1 MSSRG
6 NRAYTEVPSRLQPPP
21 LGPKPSSPGQ
31 RKRAKPLPHHP
42 AGSGGSSSYS
52 WSTDDED
59 YSPPIPPKP
68 PSCVPSVA
76 GGAARDTG
84 PFTLPELVSKFGRS
98 LPLCVS
104 VENGYQTDDERESIG
119 MGEMYNLH
127 LVKHAKV
134 VELRDPNG
142 MTYNFPL
149 SSSVQFAPIF
159 SEGDERESCLEHVFE
174 RVADVVG
181 HKPLPRLLRAT
192 KTFTKDNKT
201 LVEKNE
207 VLIVQRIAT
216 NASLGATLMR
226 KKSLRVFSTLHQ
238 VEKVLPSDC
247 EGGFT
252 DDSYAT
258 RLYISDIVSQFS
270 DQFPLRVRVHITEME
285 VEDGSEFPYHLT
297 SEVCELTEI
306 KTETS
311 LVASTY
317 QQPAAGQ
324 LSPSSRPGS
333 DDEDDDS
340 KYIEIPI
347 NLGIAVNIFQ
357 PEQDDKVN
365 FCSLAHSLSLSN
377 NIIYQHYTNHIFS
390 THCVKTLLSLSLSL
404 SFSLSNVLH
413 M

>member
-1 MSSRG
+1 
-6 NRAYTEVPSRLQPPP
+6 
-21 LGPKPSSPGQ
+21 
-31 RKRAKPLPHHP
+31 
-42 AGSGGSSSYS
+42 
-52 WSTDDED
+52 
-59 YSPPIPPKP
+59 
-68 PSCVPSVA
+68 
-76 GGAARDTG
+76 
-84 PFTLPELVSKFGRS
+84 
-98 LPLCVS
+98 
-104 VENGYQTDDERESIG
+104 

-159 SEGDERESCLEHVFE
+159 SKGDERESCLEHVFE

-207 VLIVQRIAT
+207 VLVVQRIAT

-238 VEKVLPSDC
+238 VEKALPSDC

-270 DQFPLRVRVHITEME
+270 EQFPLRVRVHITEME

-306 KTETS
+306 RTQTS

-317 QQPAAGQ
+317 QQPGQ
-324 LSPSSRPGS
+324 LSPSSGPGS

-365 FCSLAHSLSLSN
+365 LCSLTHSLSLS
-377 NIIYQHYTNHIFS
+377 YTFS
-390 THCVKTLLSLSLSL
+390 
-404 SFSLSNVLH
+404 F
-413 M
+413 